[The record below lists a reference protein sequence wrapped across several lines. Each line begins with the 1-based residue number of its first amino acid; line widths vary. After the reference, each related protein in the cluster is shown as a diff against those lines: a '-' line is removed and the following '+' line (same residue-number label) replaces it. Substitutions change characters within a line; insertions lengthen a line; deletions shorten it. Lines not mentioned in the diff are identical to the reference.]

1 MTIFVPYSLLP
12 TPYSLFPLLLH
23 HIPIVWARVGNATFT
38 LISLI
43 IIALSLGQ
51 AGWFRWLALHIAN
64 WGCGRGHLLFSL
76 VILVGMLL
84 SNVFTNVATTIVW
97 TAAVMEILLLLGFSA
112 KATLAFVFTSGFI
125 TDAASLL
132 LPMSNPVNL
141 IYVDYLQ
148 ISWLRYVMVMLPVTI
163 ATIATS
169 IIILWFYFEP
179 QIPLTY
185 NLARLPPPNRAIRD
199 SLIFKLSFPILGLL
213 LIGYLFAKVLN
224 FPIAW
229 IAAMAALVMVA
240 LAARSF
246 NGRASRLS
254 YILQLARQLPWRII
268 LLILVL
274 FLFSIGLDNL
284 GITAL
289 LSQRLEI
296 LSNWGITLAAS
307 GSGFL
312 ATFIASVL
320 NNLPTLLL
328 NATAIE
334 NITDIDPAVK
344 EVMIYGNLIG
354 CNLGAKITP
363 LGSLSTLLWLNVL
376 APRGLPISWVYY
388 IRLTYILTMPILFVS
403 LLSLA
408 IWLPWLIA

>member
-1 MTIFVPYSLLP
+1 
-12 TPYSLFPLLLH
+12 
-23 HIPIVWARVGNATFT
+23 
-38 LISLI
+38 
-43 IIALSLGQ
+43 
-51 AGWFRWLALHIAN
+51 
-64 WGCGRGHLLFSL
+64 
-76 VILVGMLL
+76 
-84 SNVFTNVATTIVW
+84 
-97 TAAVMEILLLLGFSA
+97 
-112 KATLAFVFTSGFI
+112 
-125 TDAASLL
+125 
-132 LPMSNPVNL
+132 
-141 IYVDYLQ
+141 
-148 ISWLRYVMVMLPVTI
+148 
-163 ATIATS
+163 
-169 IIILWFYFEP
+169 
-179 QIPLTY
+179 
-185 NLARLPPPNRAIRD
+185 
-199 SLIFKLSFPILGLL
+199 
-213 LIGYLFAKVLN
+213 
-224 FPIAW
+224 
-229 IAAMAALVMVA
+229 MAALVMVA
-240 LAARSF
+240 LAARF
-246 NGRASRLS
+246 LNGRASRLS

-296 LSNWGITLAAS
+296 LSNWGLTLAAS

-334 NITDIDPAVK
+334 NITDIEPAIK

-376 APRGLPISWVYY
+376 APRGLQISWVYY
-388 IRLTYILTMPILFVS
+388 IRLTFMLTMPVLFVS